1 MTFLFLYILKNKENS
16 RNSVNNSD
24 CVFMVLISLFVN
36 SLCFLL
42 FVYLFVKL
50 GIIINKTKLY
60 LLLFPIL

>member
-24 CVFMVLISLFVN
+24 CVFMVLISLFVY

>member
-24 CVFMVLISLFVN
+24 CVLMVLISLFVY